1 MIIMIAKGMIVQKFS
16 KYWFSIMIL
25 LFIRLRV
32 IRINVKVINVIIKV
46 NSRRYMLWRLI
57 IIKELIEL
65 GFWKFKVI
73 QDIII
78 NN

>member
-1 MIIMIAKGMIVQKFS
+1 MIVQKFS